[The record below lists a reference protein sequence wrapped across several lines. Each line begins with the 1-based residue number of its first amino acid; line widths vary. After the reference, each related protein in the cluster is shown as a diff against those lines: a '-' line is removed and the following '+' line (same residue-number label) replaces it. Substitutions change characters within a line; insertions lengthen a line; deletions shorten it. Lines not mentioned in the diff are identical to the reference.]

1 MSWFSNF
8 LKPKKEEKDNKLL
21 IGSILLGVTGFFSL
35 FKYNKENKVIEN
47 KEEKGFFS
55 KIINNI
61 NSYMLIPN
69 ILIIR
74 DESNGLIVTNFL
86 KWYINFYEDDE
97 SNINLSLIF
106 TKLIITIAI
115 LSIIFINPLT
125 FSNISVISILG
136 YMPYFFVSSYLK
148 KNREIKLKTDKF
160 YTSHLNNMDFEI
172 RKNISYYE
180 YNNYYVDK
188 NIVNSLINLINNVN
202 NFNKNINRTIYRFD
216 MLDYNINKINSEK
229 FKILKK
235 DMSDLLKKNREDLK
249 DQIFN
254 FSILLKAI
262 KNKITPDELINLSN
276 DYVTLYE
283 NNNDFNMINNI
294 LEKLDDDINLIE
306 NYKKL

>member
-8 LKPKKEEKDNKLL
+8 LKPKKKENDNKLL

-125 FSNISVISILG
+125 FSNISFISILG